1 MTARDDAELDF
12 AVRELR
18 RNYDRAVKSP
28 YIHTPIAW
36 ALYHTWRMVDTRA
49 NRRREEGRHKRSA
62 AALADP
68 EGGSPE
74 RKTRKACQAEA
85 GEAGEAGKD

>member
-12 AVRELR
+12 AIRELR
-18 RNYDRAVKSP
+18 RNYQKAVNSP
-28 YIHTPIAW
+28 YVHTPIAW

-49 NRRREEGRHKRSA
+49 NRRREEGRHERPA

-68 EGGSPE
+68 EGGSPD
-74 RKTRKACQAEA
+74 RKARKDQQAKAGEAEA
-85 GEAGEAGKD
+85 GKA